1 MFIKKAII
9 LALFALF
16 SNESFAATPIVRA
29 SAIQAGP
36 AKSVTS
42 SISNRAPIQG
52 VTSGSLNKLHS
63 NRVQV
68 STTPST
74 TPSTGISDKAL
85 DTLYE
90 EVQKVQDSFEE
101 EIRYTRQQIM
111 DLKEEIAE
119 KDEKIA
125 DLEKSLKE
133 YEEIK
138 ETVKEIP
145 NMYYSKRELE
155 AKNFA
160 TKGDLE
166 KVEFDRSAVVSLID
180 NRLATKKVVS
190 EESLPK
196 LDAFVQVKNTIAAIP
211 KTYATAQY
219 VDAAVNK
226 ETTARET
233 GLTGLRDTLTQKI
246 DAESTARANA
256 LTAEAAQR
264 TTEISNLGNKYA
276 TIQNVD
282 TKINEINNNIA
293 DDLLKNDNFK
303 TQVLAGLS
311 DDIKT
316 LPNAVNNLTNKVNII
331 EGTFATT
338 EDLNNY
344 VKTTDLGSQ
353 VAELDEFEQ
362 VQQTVAAIPN
372 IYAKTSDVT
381 AAISNEATARANAL
395 GAETAARDTQL
406 ANLRDTLTQKID
418 DETAARKTALI
429 AETSARETGL
439 TGLHTTLS
447 QKIDDETAAR
457 ANEIN
462 RLSSTYATIDNVNNK
477 FSNISDTIAS
487 DLLKNDEFK
496 GQVLADLSDD
506 IKNLPTTVTNLQNRL
521 DEFDGK
527 FVKIIDF
534 DGKFD
539 TRFDGIFADKIQNN
553 DWLKKIRDDVD
564 DIDGKFVKIIDFDG
578 KFDTRFDGIFADKI
592 QNNDWLKKIRDDVD
606 DIDGK
611 FVKIIDFDGKFDTRF
626 DGIFADKIQNNDWL
640 KKIRDDVDG
649 FDSKFVKIDGFNNR
663 FDGRFDEKVKVF
675 DDTFVKVTDFDSKIK
690 DNDWLKTLRGDVDN
704 FDSAFAR
711 KDDLPTL
718 LDDTFIRP
726 AVLTE
731 YVKNTDLNTKVAAL
745 ESFANLRNR
754 LDGFETTFAKKDE
767 LDTLLDGKFARPA
780 VLANYLKTADLGDE
794 IVKIDTFTTINNRLD
809 GFDNKFTN
817 IGDTVAAE
825 LLKNDEFKGQVLA
838 DLSDDIKN
846 LPTTVTNL
854 QDRINGF
861 ETTFAKTADLDTLL
875 NDKFV
880 RPALL
885 DGYVKTADLGT
896 QVASLG
902 TIKDIQ
908 TTINGFDTTYVKSA
922 DLANS
927 VENLESFA
935 NIRNRLDGF
944 ERDFTRTSDLDT
956 LLADKYA
963 TPAML
968 NGYLKTADLGTKVA
982 TLDTITTIQSDIAG
996 LDSKFAK
1003 QADIDTA
1010 IAGLD
1015 TTFVKPAVL
1024 NDYTKTADL
1033 TSILGTTFAK
1043 PADINSAIA
1052 GLDSKFA
1059 KQADIDTAIAG
1070 LDSVYLKPESLDA
1083 ALAET
1088 PTVVALNNRFNG
1100 LGNTYLTQ
1108 DALTPYLKTADL
1120 GDKVSGLEIITGLD
1134 TKFIKADALTPY
1146 LKTAD
1151 LGTKVATL
1159 DTITT
1164 IQSDIAGLDSKF
1176 AKQAD
1181 IDTAIAGL
1189 DTTFVKP
1196 AVLNDYTKTAD
1207 LTSVLGTTFA
1217 KPADIDTAIAGLD
1230 TTFVKPAD
1238 LTNYATTE
1246 GLNSAIAGLGTT
1258 YAKQADVTTLL
1269 NAYTPTSE
1277 LVTTLEDTFPRRTEI
1292 GSFVSNELSNY
1303 TPTANLNTVVSV
1315 LPSITNL
1322 QTQVNDI
1329 PNVYAKSEDVASEL
1343 TELENSINSVNTNLG
1358 SRITNL
1364 NTTVGNLGNVVNS
1377 HTTTLSDQAD
1387 TLTLHANVLT
1397 NHEDVLADHEDV
1409 LENHESAISTA
1420 NSNITLLNT
1429 NVTKLN
1435 TGELT
1440 LETPRLPVTA
1450 LKPTVSLTPIISLDP

>member
-16 SNESFAATPIVRA
+16 SNESSAATPIVRA

-74 TPSTGISDKAL
+74 TPSTGISDKVL

-166 KVEFDRSAVVSLID
+166 KVEFDRNAVVSLID

-353 VAELDEFEQ
+353 VAELEEFEQ

-447 QKIDDETAAR
+447 QKINDETAAR

-462 RLSSTYATIDNVNNK
+462 QLSSTYATIDNVNNK

-564 DIDGKFVKIIDFDG
+564 G
-578 KFDTRFDGIFADKI
+578 
-592 QNNDWLKKIRDDVD
+592 
-606 DIDGK
+606 IDGK

-675 DDTFVKVTDFDSKIK
+675 DDTFVKVADFDSKIK

-745 ESFANLRNR
+745 ESFAGLRNR

-780 VLANYLKTADLGDE
+780 VLTNYLKTADLGD
-794 IVKIDTFTTINNRLD
+794 
-809 GFDNKFTN
+809 
-817 IGDTVAAE
+817 
-825 LLKNDEFKGQVLA
+825 
-838 DLSDDIKN
+838 
-846 LPTTVTNL
+846 
-854 QDRINGF
+854 
-861 ETTFAKTADLDTLL
+861 
-875 NDKFV
+875 
-880 RPALL
+880 
-885 DGYVKTADLGT
+885 
-896 QVASLG
+896 
-902 TIKDIQ
+902 
-908 TTINGFDTTYVKSA
+908 
-922 DLANS
+922 
-927 VENLESFA
+927 
-935 NIRNRLDGF
+935 
-944 ERDFTRTSDLDT
+944 
-956 LLADKYA
+956 
-963 TPAML
+963 
-968 NGYLKTADLGTKVA
+968 KVA
-982 TLDTITTIQSDIAG
+982 TLDTITTMQSDIAG

-1003 QADIDTA
+1003 
-1010 IAGLD
+1010 
-1015 TTFVKPAVL
+1015 P
-1024 NDYTKTADL
+1024 
-1033 TSILGTTFAK
+1033 
-1043 PADINSAIA
+1043 
-1052 GLDSKFA
+1052 
-1059 KQADIDTAIAG
+1059 
-1070 LDSVYLKPESLDA
+1070 
-1083 ALAET
+1083 
-1088 PTVVALNNRFNG
+1088 
-1100 LGNTYLTQ
+1100 
-1108 DALTPYLKTADL
+1108 
-1120 GDKVSGLEIITGLD
+1120 
-1134 TKFIKADALTPY
+1134 
-1146 LKTAD
+1146 
-1151 LGTKVATL
+1151 
-1159 DTITT
+1159 
-1164 IQSDIAGLDSKF
+1164 
-1176 AKQAD
+1176 AD

-1230 TTFVKPAD
+1230 SKFVKPAD

-1303 TPTANLNTVVSV
+1303 TPTANLNTVVSA

-1358 SRITNL
+1358 NRITNL

-1387 TLTLHANVLT
+1387 TLTLHANALT

-1420 NSNITLLNT
+1420 NSNITLLNA

-1440 LETPRLPVTA
+1440 LETTILPVTA
-1450 LKPTVSLTPIISLDP
+1450 LKPTVSLTPIVSLDP

>member
-74 TPSTGISDKAL
+74 TPSTGISDKVL

-381 AAISNEATARANAL
+381 AAIGNEATARANAL

-418 DETAARKTALI
+418 DETAAR
-429 AETSARETGL
+429 
-439 TGLHTTLS
+439 
-447 QKIDDETAAR
+447 

-462 RLSSTYATIDNVNNK
+462 QLSSTYATIDNVNNK

-564 DIDGKFVKIIDFDG
+564 GIDGKFVKIIDFDG
-578 KFDTRFDGIFADKI
+578 KFDTRFGGIFADKI
-592 QNNDWLKKIRDDVD
+592 QNDDWLKKIRDH
-606 DIDGK
+606 
-611 FVKIIDFDGKFDTRF
+611 
-626 DGIFADKIQNNDWL
+626 
-640 KKIRDDVDG
+640 VDG

-817 IGDTVAAE
+817 IGDTVATE

-982 TLDTITTIQSDIAG
+982 ALDTITTIQSDIAG

-1003 QADIDTA
+1003 PADIDTA

-1033 TSILGTTFAK
+1033 TSALGTTFAK

-1059 KQADIDTAIAG
+1059 KPADIDTAIAG

-1108 DALTPYLKTADL
+1108 DDLTPYLKTADL

-1164 IQSDIAGLDSKF
+1164 MQSDIAGLDSKF
-1176 AKQAD
+1176 AKPAD

-1207 LTSVLGTTFA
+1207 LTGVLGTTFA

-1303 TPTANLNTVVSV
+1303 TPTANLNTVVAV

-1322 QTQVNDI
+1322 RTQVNDI

-1358 SRITNL
+1358 NRITNL